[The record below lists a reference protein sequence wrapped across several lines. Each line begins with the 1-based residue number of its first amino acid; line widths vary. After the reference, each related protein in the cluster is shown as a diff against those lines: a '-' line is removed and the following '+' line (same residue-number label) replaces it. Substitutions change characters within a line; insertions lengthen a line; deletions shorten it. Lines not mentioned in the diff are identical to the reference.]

1 MYLRETCLFGKN
13 LLFDS
18 NSGDFAKVSDHNE
31 VSRVV
36 TKALELY
43 IVFIYNF
50 ISRCAHDRESK

>member
-1 MYLRETCLFGKN
+1 MFGKN